1 MGIFDDIKNA
11 VAEHEA
17 ELESAIDKAADFIDE
32 KTGGQ
37 FAGHLDQAQEF
48 LKDNI
53 GDEHEPEAP
62 AVVTDEVVAEEPV
75 VVVEEDERI

>member
-37 FAGHLDQAQEF
+37 FAGQLDQAQEF

-53 GDEHEPEAP
+53 GEQHEPEAP
-62 AVVTDEVVAEEPV
+62 AVVTDEVVTEEPV
-75 VVVEEDERI
+75 VVAEDGEQV